1 MVVETNVSVTC
12 IALVS
17 AQMISAASPLSL
29 NISSRLNHHRSPIV
43 MIAAYI
49 SQICGNGVNV
59 MVNRCFIPRSF
70 AGTDCGIYS
79 TAAKYSSCPGVCM
92 ESELEHLITMPPQAL
107 GMKQRPERNA
117 GLA

>member
-1 MVVETNVSVTC
+1 MVVETNVSVTR

-17 AQMISAASPLSL
+17 PQMISAASSLLL
-29 NISSRLNHHRSPIV
+29 NISRLHDHRSPIV
-43 MIAAYI
+43 MIAAYT

-59 MVNRCFIPRSF
+59 MVNHCFIPRSF
-70 AGTDCGIYS
+70 AGRDCGIYL

-92 ESELEHLITMPPQAL
+92 ESELEHLITMTPQAL
-107 GMKQRPERNA
+107 GMKQRPGRNA